1 MNITF
6 FIKEF
11 HLRHPV
17 IKEIKSALIK
27 KGVNLDFVVLKE
39 TILDLQSLGNLKLA
53 SNSDLVVF
61 KTTKYFAEHLAILM
75 EQEGLR
81 VINGSKSIRLNRDKI
96 LNNITLRKSGIK
108 TPKTIAFH
116 SSEIKKISQK
126 MFPMVIKPVVGGRAR
141 GVKLVSNKSELE
153 KNEKNDDIVIGQK
166 YIENDG
172 LDRKLYVVDDKVF
185 GIFKPSVLTPSDNSN
200 AFKEFKVEED
210 LKEIALKCGEITNSK
225 IYGVDVILGE
235 DGPYVIE
242 TNDFPGFR
250 GIKNAGKIIAD
261 FLYLKKKEKR

>member
-6 FIKEF
+6 FLEES

-17 IKEIKSALIK
+17 INEIKNALIK

-39 TILDLQSLGNLKLA
+39 TILDLQRFA

-61 KTTKYFAEHLAILM
+61 KTTKYFAEHLSILM

-96 LNNITLRKSGIK
+96 LNNITIRKSGIK

-116 SSEIKKISQK
+116 SSEIKKICQK

-141 GVKLVSNKSELE
+141 GVKLVSSKSELE
-153 KNEKNDDIVIGQK
+153 KMKLDDIVIGQK

-200 AFKEFKVEED
+200 AFKEFKVDED

-235 DGPYVIE
+235 DGAYVIE

-261 FLYLKKKEKR
+261 FLSFKKEVKG